1 MRIGLSVYGTIFSMG
16 IHTSSNRTMITPK
29 QLIDQALA
37 AGLEGV
43 EIPIV
48 LLQNEDLLAIKRY
61 AQERELFISLETSGY
76 NPEKLA
82 EAIEVCQQL
91 GVRTLRT
98 VVGGA
103 RLGGDRRLLA
113 GRWQAFLQDIL
124 AGLRKAQVKA
134 SRSGVN
140 LAVENHQDLTSEE
153 LLWLC
158 ESIGSQHFGI
168 VLDTGNT
175 LATAEDPVDF
185 ARTVATFIKHVHL
198 KDYRIYLYEEG
209 YRLVRC
215 PLGQGVV
222 NFHALF
228 DLFAEACPQVTM
240 SIELGALEARYVRV
254 LADDYWQEYPPRS
267 AAQFAH
273 VLNFVLAKAQQ
284 TSDWR
289 TPFERHEP
297 AEAIIAYEEQQLAES
312 ITYIEANFKK

>member
-16 IHTSSNRTMITPK
+16 IHTASGRAMISPK
-29 QLIDQALA
+29 QLIDQALT

-48 LLQNEDLLAIKRY
+48 LLQNEDLAAIKHY
-61 AQERELFISLETSGY
+61 AQERELFITLETSGY

-103 RLGGDRRLLA
+103 RLGGDRRPLA
-113 GRWQAFLQDIL
+113 GRWQAFLQDVL
-124 AGLRKAQVKA
+124 AGLRKAQVQA
-134 SRSGVN
+134 NRTGVN
-140 LAVENHQDLTSEE
+140 LAIENHQDLTSEE

-175 LATAEDPVDF
+175 LATAEDPIDF
-185 ARTVATFIKHVHL
+185 ARSVATYIKHVHL
-198 KDYRIYLYEEG
+198 KDYWIYLCEEG

-222 NFHALF
+222 NFPVLF
-228 DLFAEACPQVTM
+228 DLFAEMCPQVTM

-273 VLNFVLAKAQQ
+273 VLNFVLSKAQQ
-284 TSDWR
+284 SRDWR
-289 TPFERHEP
+289 TPFECHEP
-297 AEAIIAYEEQQLAES
+297 AEAIITYEEQQLAES
-312 ITYIEANFKK
+312 IAYIETNFRK